1 MSFQKQFPIGESRRL
16 EFRADMFNAFNHAN
30 FLFAQPGPQNSNN
43 ATVFGTPSF
52 GYVTAARAPR
62 RWGAPPPAG
71 SVPAGVRE
79 NARVSTIKARQGPAG
94 PRATSSS

>member
-1 MSFQKQFPIGESRRL
+1 
-16 EFRADMFNAFNHAN
+16 MFNIFNHPN

-62 RWGAPPPAG
+62 QVQFGL
-71 SVPAGVRE
+71 
-79 NARVSTIKARQGPAG
+79 KFYY
-94 PRATSSS
+94 

>member
-1 MSFQKQFPIGESRRL
+1 LQEWDMSFQKNFPIGEHKRFQ
-16 EFRADMFNAFNHAN
+16 FRAEMFNIFNHPN

-62 RWGAPPPAG
+62 QVQFGL
-71 SVPAGVRE
+71 
-79 NARVSTIKARQGPAG
+79 KFYY
-94 PRATSSS
+94 